1 MQHSEKL
8 CLKWNDFQENLTSA
22 FGVLRN
28 DKDFADVTL
37 ACEDGTHIEAHK
49 VILVILA
56 SSSPFFMEMLKKNK
70 HPHPMIYMRGMDA
83 NALVAMVDFLY
94 YGEANLTQEN
104 LDVFLGLAE
113 ELRLKGLTGLSNES
127 NIEEITNKA
136 IPTDNNIKE
145 MKNVD
150 CRNNFQWSQP
160 I

>member
-1 MQHSEKL
+1 
-8 CLKWNDFQENLTSA
+8 
-22 FGVLRN
+22 
-28 DKDFADVTL
+28 
-37 ACEDGTHIEAHK
+37 
-49 VILVILA
+49 
-56 SSSPFFMEMLKKNK
+56 
-70 HPHPMIYMRGMDA
+70 MIYMRGIDTDI
-83 NALVAMVDFLY
+83 LVAMVDFLY

-113 ELRLKGLTGLSNES
+113 ELRLNGLTGLSNES